1 MLERTPLF
9 EKLRQATHLA
19 HRRLEHRVDIYRPS
33 FAVHNYRRLLQDL
46 WGFYRPLERKL
57 VVLAD
62 HIFPSRYSQRWLKA
76 PRLAQD
82 LLSLGMTEA
91 DIAALPLCGR
101 LPALPT
107 LPQAFGVQYVIE
119 CATLGERIDGLH
131 VRETFGIDPSLGG
144 SFFSSYDPRMDL
156 YRQEF
161 ETVMTTAVGEPGP
174 QTLAIEAAIDTFD
187 CFEAWLDYRLRPQRA
202 SSSQWNVG
210 NVESEP
216 ELDNALHF
224 DSFSGATITA
234 QSVESSS
241 TPGSVKAQQCS

>member
-1 MLERTPLF
+1 MLERAPLF

-19 HRRLEHRVDIYRPS
+19 HRRLEHRVDLYRPN
-33 FAVHNYRRLLQDL
+33 FAAHNYRRLLQDL
-46 WGFYRPLERKL
+46 WGFYRPLEHKL

-62 HIFPSRYSQRWLKA
+62 HFLPSPYSQQRLKA
-76 PRLAQD
+76 PRLKQD

-107 LPQAFGVQYVIE
+107 LPQAFGVLYVIE
-119 CATLGERIDGLH
+119 NAALGERIDGLH
-131 VRETFGIDPSLGG
+131 VRETLGIDPSRDG
-144 SFFSSYDPRMDL
+144 SFFSSYDPRMDQ

-161 ETVMTTAVGEPGP
+161 ETVMMTAVGAPNL
-174 QTLAIEAAIDTFD
+174 QILAIAAAIDTFD

-202 SSSQWNVG
+202 NSSQW

-216 ELDNALHF
+216 ELDKAVHF
-224 DSFSGATITA
+224 DSLSGATIA
-234 QSVESSS
+234 PQSVESS
-241 TPGSVKAQQCS
+241 TPRSVKAQ